1 MTIDEWKKRIA
12 PHLSTSLERTSEAIM
27 QTKAAQAWLRRAASA
42 AAENLGPQ
50 RGLQTEMQG
59 YAYMKNDLEENLPN
73 LVAAVE
79 ALTEGCGQVDLKWQ
93 PHQPNRSRLSV
104 TFDREYSVA
113 VFRRLSEC
121 TPEAAREA
129 LATVADALPAG
140 EPFPNRPNTVTGLVA
155 RNGTGIG
162 VRMREH
168 LRDDG
173 AGTTRRVTLLPPDR
187 NDRESLSP
195 SEASRQLLRLLCS
208 ADEKAKR

>member
-27 QTKAAQAWLRRAASA
+27 QTKAAQAWLRRAASDV
-42 AAENLGPQ
+42 AEDLAPQ
-50 RGLQTEMQG
+50 HGLQTEMQG
-59 YAYMKNDLEENLPN
+59 YAHMKNDLEQNLPN

-79 ALTEGCGQVDLKWQ
+79 TLTEGCGTVDLEWQ
-93 PHQPNRSRLSV
+93 PHQPSRSRLSV
-104 TFDREYSVA
+104 SFDREYA
-113 VFRRLSEC
+113 VTVFCRLQEC

-129 LATVADALPAG
+129 LGTVADALPAG
-140 EPFPNRPNTVTGLVA
+140 EPFPNRPNVVTGLVA

-162 VRMREH
+162 VRVREH

-187 NDRESLSP
+187 NDRESLSA
-195 SEASRQLLRLLCS
+195 SEAARQLLRLLCS
-208 ADEKAKR
+208 TDEPGKR